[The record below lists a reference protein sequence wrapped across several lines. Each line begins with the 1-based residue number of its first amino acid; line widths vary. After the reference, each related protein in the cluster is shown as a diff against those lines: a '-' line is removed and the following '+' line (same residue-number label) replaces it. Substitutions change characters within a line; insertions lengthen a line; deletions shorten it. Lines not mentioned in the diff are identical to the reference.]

1 MTPRQM
7 GLWPAVL
14 VGLACA
20 AAVATGA
27 AAQSVRAPDA
37 PDTTGSPTLAAPVRS
52 SSGLLVPTRDLW
64 RDVRFDAQSS
74 SRPARPSLARDI
86 AGDFRRFFTARE
98 TYTIL
103 AMGLGLS
110 GSVRPLDR
118 PIVRSGFNEENGGPG
133 LEATFEAGEV
143 LGGGLMQVGG
153 AAATWGFA
161 AWLDKP
167 GMAEVGRDLLR
178 AQVLAQSF
186 THVLKRTV
194 RRVRPDE
201 SSRASFPSGH
211 SSGSFATATVLYR
224 HYGWKVGAPAYGI
237 AAYIAASRISE
248 NKHFLSDLV
257 FGAAIGIAAGRTVT
271 FGAGPAR
278 FAVSPLLARG
288 GGGVSIALSRRR

>member
-1 MTPRQM
+1 MAHS
-7 GLWPAVL
+7 LFSWWPAVL
-14 VGLACA
+14 LALA
-20 AAVATGA
+20 FTASGETNA
-27 AAQSVRAPDA
+27 AAQVQRFPETIAAAASATPAPA
-37 PDTTGSPTLAAPVRS
+37 S
-52 SSGLLVPTRDLW
+52 SSGLLVPSRDLW
-64 RDVRFDAQSS
+64 RGVRLDAPAPTRS
-74 SRPARPSLARDI
+74 ARPSLARDI
-86 AGDFRRFFTARE
+86 AGDFQRFFTTRE

-103 AMGLGLS
+103 AMGLSLS
-110 GSVRPLDR
+110 GTVRPLDQ
-118 PIVRSGFNEENGGPG
+118 PIFRSGFNEENGGPR
-133 LEATFEAGEV
+133 LEVAFEAGEV
-143 LGGGLMQVGG
+143 LGGGLVQIGG
-153 AAATWGFA
+153 AAAAWGLG

-167 GMAEVGRDLLR
+167 GMSEVGRDLVR

-224 HYGWKVGAPAYGI
+224 HYGWKVGAPAYGV

-278 FAVSPLLARG
+278 FEVSPLVTAG
-288 GGGVSIALSRRR
+288 GGGVSVAVSGRR